1 MSEASIINAI
11 RRFLETVPGCFAWK
25 THGGI
30 YGTAGIPDIIACVD
44 GRFFAFEVKTASGK
58 ATQLQQA
65 TIRKILAAG
74 GTALVV
80 RSADEV
86 RDTLRDSGAL
96 PDNEQ

>member
-1 MSEASIINAI
+1 MAEKDIVANIL
-11 RRFLETVPGCFAWK
+11 RFLKNVPCCFAWK
-25 THGGI
+25 THGGV

-58 ATQLQQA
+58 TTPLQQA

-80 RSADEV
+80 RSVDEV
-86 RDTLRDSGAL
+86 RDALRGSGAL